1 MLKNGIKLISR
12 QSSKLNP
19 LNRLLCRSFITLSR
33 YNNFRSL
40 NNNSFPIKLSLS
52 FIQNQNMCSRD
63 NGGSNDQSQ
72 NNNREIFVANLPWRV
87 DKNALGDFFS
97 KFGDVEDAKVVID
110 PEGRSKGFG
119 FVKFFSAEDCERAL
133 AEADNLN
140 MAGRPITCRQKT
152 SDLSQATIYVSL
164 EPCSHYGK
172 TPPCVDLI
180 IQHKFKKVVIA
191 SLDPNPKVASVTKLM
206 EHGIEVEVVDDVS
219 ATLLNDRFFTNHLK
233 NRPHYILK
241 LASTI
246 DGKIADYAKNSQWIS
261 NAASRQFVHDHLRAN
276 VDAIMTS
283 YKTVIQDQA
292 SLTIR
297 KTGGAIQET
306 NVLVIDKNLDLLEK
320 QYESL
325 PIFYPRTNTKIIFIT
340 ANPPSIQ
347 LPENIE
353 CIIGTFNE
361 QGLVFSSIAANL
373 LELGYYK
380 ILTEAGTQLNSS
392 MIQQNTALR
401 HGQRRPTAWRCGG
414 EELPEG
420 SSWGSNRNLVFD
432 LSIAHDRFGSSS
444 HV

>member
-1 MLKNGIKLISR
+1 MTQKEAIEYTINLAKKANENEIRPNPFVGAVIVDNEGQLIGEGYHQKLGGHHAEVYAID
-12 QSSKLNP
+12 QALEK
-19 LNRLLCRSFITLSR
+19 TTDLSR
-33 YNNFRSL
+33 
-40 NNNSFPIKLSLS
+40 
-52 FIQNQNMCSRD
+52 
-63 NGGSNDQSQ
+63 
-72 NNNREIFVANLPWRV
+72 
-87 DKNALGDFFS
+87 
-97 KFGDVEDAKVVID
+97 
-110 PEGRSKGFG
+110 
-119 FVKFFSAEDCERAL
+119 
-133 AEADNLN
+133 
-140 MAGRPITCRQKT
+140 
-152 SDLSQATIYVSL
+152 ATLFVSL
-164 EPCSHYGK
+164 EPCSHFGK

-180 IQHKFKKVVIA
+180 IQHKIKKVVIA
-191 SLDPNPKVASVTKLM
+191 SLDPNPKVASVAKLM
-206 EHGIEVEVVDDVS
+206 EHGIEVEVVSDLS
-219 ATLLNDRFFTNHLK
+219 ATLLNARFFTNQIK

-340 ANPPSIQ
+340 ANSPSIQ

-361 QGLVFSSIAANL
+361 QGLVFSSISAKL
-373 LELGYYK
+373 LELGFYK
-380 ILTEAGTQLNSS
+380 ILTEAGSQLNSS
-392 MIQQNTALR
+392 MIQQNIAD
-401 HGQRRPTAWRCGG
+401 
-414 EELPEG
+414 ELYWFIAPSILNDVNAHPMLGLDEFRG
-420 SSWGSNRNLVFD
+420 LDKKVQLSLIETKLIDGDVLLHYRFD
-432 LSIAHDRFGSSS
+432 
-444 HV
+444 

>member
-1 MLKNGIKLISR
+1 MTQKEAIEYAINLAKKANENEIRPNPFVGAVIIDHEGQLIGEGYHQKL
-12 QSSKLNP
+12 
-19 LNRLLCRSFITLSR
+19 
-33 YNNFRSL
+33 
-40 NNNSFPIKLSLS
+40 
-52 FIQNQNMCSRD
+52 
-63 NGGSNDQSQ
+63 GGPHAEVYAIEQ
-72 NNNREIFVANLPWRV
+72 
-87 DKNALGDFFS
+87 AL
-97 KFGDVEDAKVVID
+97 
-110 PEGRSKGFG
+110 
-119 FVKFFSAEDCERAL
+119 
-133 AEADNLN
+133 
-140 MAGRPITCRQKT
+140 QKT

-180 IQHKFKKVVIA
+180 IQHKIKKVVIA
-191 SLDPNPKVASVTKLM
+191 SLDPNPKVASVVKLM

-219 ATLLNDRFFTNHLK
+219 ATLLNDRFFTNQLK

-283 YKTVIQDQA
+283 YKTLIQDQA

-297 KTGGAIQET
+297 NTGGAIQET
-306 NVLVIDKNLDLLEK
+306 NVIVIDKNLKLLEK

-325 PIFYPRTNTKIIFIT
+325 PIFYPRSVTKIIFIA

-347 LPENIE
+347 LPENME

-361 QGLVFSSIAANL
+361 QGLVFSSIAAKL

-392 MIQQNTALR
+392 MIQQNTAD
-401 HGQRRPTAWRCGG
+401 
-414 EELPEG
+414 ELYWFIAP
-420 SSWGSNRNLVFD
+420 SILND
-432 LSIAHDRFGSSS
+432 LNAVPMLGLDTKISLDKKVQLSLIETKLIDQDVLLHYHFR
-444 HV
+444 